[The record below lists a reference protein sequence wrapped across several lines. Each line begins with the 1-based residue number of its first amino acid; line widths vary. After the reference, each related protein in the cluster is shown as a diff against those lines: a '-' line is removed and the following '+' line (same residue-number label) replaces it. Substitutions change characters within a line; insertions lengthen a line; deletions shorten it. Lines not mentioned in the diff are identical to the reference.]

1 MLETKWK
8 LISYSQKCFTYIVH
22 SNTTTT
28 KKLKI
33 KIKHRMCM
41 VIVNGKGSDYPYAN
55 VPKLQVAYRKPH
67 PWISGEDISSWV
79 SARPVVQGF
88 SSVYKPPQTHIDQF
102 VLHESNKAMTHMA
115 CTSCTEEVNWR
126 WSPDRTSLSLS
137 SPSISPA
144 VSWTNQPLI
153 APPTILLRSLGVS
166 VCLPVCLQHTILPT
180 DVNLVSCGSP
190 ASCVPLALTAIMA
203 SDAGQAAGVW
213 NWDWTPC
220 EKEKL
225 HC

>member
-1 MLETKWK
+1 MYGYCEWK
-8 LISYSQKCFTYIVH
+8 RFRLSLCQCSQIT
-22 SNTTTT
+22 
-28 KKLKI
+28 
-33 KIKHRMCM
+33 
-41 VIVNGKGSDYPYAN
+41 
-55 VPKLQVAYRKPH
+55 AYRKPH